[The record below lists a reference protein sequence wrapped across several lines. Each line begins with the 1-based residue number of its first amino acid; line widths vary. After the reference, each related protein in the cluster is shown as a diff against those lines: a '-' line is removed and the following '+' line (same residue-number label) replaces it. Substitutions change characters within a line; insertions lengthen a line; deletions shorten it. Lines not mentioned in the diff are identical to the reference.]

1 MCQPTSGST
10 IIAPAVLPPF
20 YRKLL
25 VSRSQLISLLETLYS
40 PVVADVLD
48 SLGFRQQVLSAP
60 IRPLTPEL
68 RVSGVVYPVT
78 ARAVSVIPER
88 PYELEIAAVDALT
101 RGDVLVID
109 AGEDRTCGL
118 WGELLTTACKYK
130 HVAGVVMTACT
141 RDMWKIK
148 DLEFPVFGIGYHPA
162 DSKGRVD
169 FVSIGEPISIGGV
182 AMQRGDLIL
191 GDEDGVVII
200 PSEVAAE
207 AIRLAAE
214 KVAGESL
221 ARIDLEHGVP
231 MGEVFRKHGI
241 L

>member
-1 MCQPTSGST
+1 
-10 IIAPAVLPPF
+10 
-20 YRKLL
+20 
-25 VSRSQLISLLETLYS
+25 VSLAHSQLISALETLYT
-40 PVVADVLD
+40 PVVTDVLD
-48 SLGFRQQVLSAP
+48 SLGYRHQVLPTSL
-60 IRPLTPEL
+60 RPLTPEL
-68 RVSGVVYPVT
+68 RVCGVVYPVQ
-78 ARAVSVIPER
+78 ARAVRAIPER
-88 PYELEIAAVDALT
+88 PYELEIAAVDALA

-109 AGEDRTCGL
+109 AGDDRTCGL
-118 WGELLTTACKYK
+118 WGELLTTACRYK

-148 DLEFPVFGIGYHPA
+148 DMAFPVFGIGYHPA

-169 FVSIGEPISIGGV
+169 FVTIGEPIHIGGV
-182 AMQRGDLIL
+182 ATKRGDLIL

-200 PSEVAAE
+200 PSEVAAQT
-207 AIRLAAE
+207 IRLAAE